1 MLVEIHLKPVPH
13 YQKFMWRYAPN
24 VIHSILERKNW
35 LIVLAVLNGSEEN
48 IAKSRNLDIL
58 FYEIQ
63 SAAIGDFK
71 HH

>member
-1 MLVEIHLKPVPH
+1 MLKSVLN
-13 YQKFMWRYAPN
+13 A
-24 VIHSILERKNW
+24 IHSILERKNW

-48 IAKSRNLDIL
+48 IAKSRNPDIL

-63 SAAIGDFK
+63 SADLGDFK